1 MPLPEKHVFVC
12 TNTRPEND
20 VRSCCLAKS
29 AGTIRDL
36 FKQLIAEKGLK
47 GKVRVNSAN
56 CMGQCEHGAV
66 VVVYPDGTWYKRVRP
81 EDVEKIVDSHLIR
94 GVPVK
99 RLLLRNKVADSHR

>member
-20 VRSCCLAKS
+20 HRGCCLAKA
-29 AGTIRDL
+29 AGTVRDL
-36 FKQLIAEKGLK
+36 FKELVVEKGLK
-47 GKVRVNSAN
+47 EKVRVNSSN
-56 CMGQCEHGAV
+56 CLGQCEHGPV
-66 VVVYPDGTWYKRVRP
+66 VVIYPDGTWYRHVKP

-99 RLLLRNKVADSHR
+99 RLLLRNEAVEHSR